1 MTGAIRKF
9 IKFDFMLKKFLILII
24 ILAISLWYWRG
35 LNSPLNSESREQP
48 FTVNQGETAE
58 QIANNLKKDNLIRS
72 VIYFKYYVRRQKL
85 NLRAGEYSIS
95 PKLTAKELAKI
106 LTAGEALSRERAI
119 RIIEGW
125 NMKDINTYLNK
136 NKIVPENSFISLA
149 NQEIRNLKFEI
160 ALDKEARSGLPP
172 KANLEGFLFPDTY
185 RIFKDATSEEII
197 TKMLANF
204 NKKLTPEMR
213 AEIKRQK
220 KTIYEIVTL
229 ASVIEKEV
237 RSAEDMKTVSGIF
250 FDRMKNGQALE
261 SCATLAYILGINK
274 AQYTIE
280 DTKINSPYNT
290 YKYRGL
296 PPGPIANPGLNAVT
310 AAIYPEFTGYNYFL
324 SDPATGKTIY
334 SKTLEEHNI
343 NKYKYLK

>member
-1 MTGAIRKF
+1 
-9 IKFDFMLKKFLILII
+9 MLKKFLILII
-24 ILAISLWYWRG
+24 ILAISLWYWSS
-35 LNSPLNSESREQP
+35 LNSPLDSKTREQP

-58 QIANNLKKDNLIRS
+58 QIANNLKRENLIRS
-72 VIYFKYYVRRQKL
+72 AIYFKYYVRRNNL
-85 NLRAGEYSIS
+85 NLQAGEYSIS
-95 PKLTAKELAKI
+95 PKLTTKEIAKI

-125 NMKDINTYLNK
+125 NIKDIGNYLDKNGIVSTGDFLSLTGRQLNK
-136 NKIVPENSFISLA
+136 WQFNFSRPDFLNDA
-149 NQEIRNLKFEI
+149 PG
-160 ALDKEARSGLPP
+160 EAT
-172 KANLEGFLFPDTY
+172 LEGYLFPDTY
-185 RIFKDATSEEII
+185 RIFKNTTVAEII
-197 TKMLANF
+197 AKTLDNF
-204 NKKLTPEMR
+204 DKKLTPVMR
-213 AEIKRQK
+213 QEVKRQK

-250 FDRMKNGQALE
+250 LDRMKNGQALE
-261 SCATLAYILGINK
+261 SCATLAYILGVNK

-296 PPGPIANPGLNAVT
+296 PPGPIANPGLNAIT
-310 AAIYPEFTGYNYFL
+310 AAVYPRFTAYNYFL